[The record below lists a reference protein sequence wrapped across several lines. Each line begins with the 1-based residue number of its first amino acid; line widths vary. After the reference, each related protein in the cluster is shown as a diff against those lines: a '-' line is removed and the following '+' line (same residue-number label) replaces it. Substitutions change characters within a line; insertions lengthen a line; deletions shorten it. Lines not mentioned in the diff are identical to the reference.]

1 MVISCFHSSFNAR
14 DLFRPNRQ
22 EQETRAEKLSTA
34 SVRRGREI
42 PFEPEDPSRDNVESP
57 SLAKGKESW

>member
-1 MVISCFHSSFNAR
+1 VLLIGYR
-14 DLFRPNRQ
+14 YR
-22 EQETRAEKLSTA
+22 EKETRAEKLSTA

-57 SLAKGKESW
+57 RLAKGKES